1 MYFKVTGALVCVI
14 LFYYLFIGVG
24 AYGWVIDT
32 AGHRSAS
39 ALQGL
44 SCWLTVGLFGHLTST
59 CDEFHQ

>member
-14 LFYYLFIGVG
+14 LFYLFIGVG

-39 ALQGL
+39 NLQELG
-44 SCWLTVGLFGHLTST
+44 CWLTVGLFGHLTST